1 MIIGEKMQQ
10 FPFFRQTK
18 LTSSTT
24 TIVGTPQVFPQEI
37 WSS

>member
-18 LTSSTT
+18 LT

>member
-18 LTSSTT
+18 LTSTT